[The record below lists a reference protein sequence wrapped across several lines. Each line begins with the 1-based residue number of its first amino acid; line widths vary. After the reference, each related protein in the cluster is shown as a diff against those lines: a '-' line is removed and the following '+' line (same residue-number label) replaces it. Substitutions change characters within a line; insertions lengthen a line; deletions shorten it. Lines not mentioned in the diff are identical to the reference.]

1 MTNESNKTEG
11 TNWKIVKPSKRGF
24 AGMTPEKRKEIATK
38 GGKSVPKE
46 KRAYSVNRDL
56 ASKSGVKGGKAVRA
70 SKRAFSMDPELA
82 SRAGKIGGAK
92 GGRWK

>member
-1 MTNESNKTEG
+1 MTEKSNWVVVPVG
-11 TNWKIVKPSKRGF
+11 KRGF
-24 AGMTPEKRKEIATK
+24 ASMTPEKRKEIATK

-56 ASKSGVKGGKAVRA
+56 AAESGKKGGKAVRA